1 VSIRGPER
9 DATAGFD
16 TFADTTGA
24 ALRRALVS
32 CYGVEIGVEAAA
44 DAMRVAWER
53 WPEVS
58 TMANPAGFLFRV
70 GQSHARPHVRW
81 SRRSAHFP
89 VELGSHPMDA
99 APAVIDLLR
108 ALGRLRPEER
118 AAVVLVKSHG
128 YSYREVAEL
137 LGVSEA
143 AVTNHVHR
151 SLQRLRP
158 LLEVHE

>member
-16 TFADTTGA
+16 SFVDTTGA
-24 ALRRALVS
+24 AVRRALVS
-32 CYGVEIGVEAAA
+32 FYGVDIGVEAAA
-44 DAMRVAWER
+44 DALRVAWER

-81 SRRSAHFP
+81 SRRSAPFL
-89 VELGSHPMDA
+89 VEHDAHPTDA
-99 APAVIDLLR
+99 APATIDLLR

-128 YSYREVAEL
+128 YSYREVADL
-137 LGVSEA
+137 LGVSES

-151 SLQRLRP
+151 GLLRLRP